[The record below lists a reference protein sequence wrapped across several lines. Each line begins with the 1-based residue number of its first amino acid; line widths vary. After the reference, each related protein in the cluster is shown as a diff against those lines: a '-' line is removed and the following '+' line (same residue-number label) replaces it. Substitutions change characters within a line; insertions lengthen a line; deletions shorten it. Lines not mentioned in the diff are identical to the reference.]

1 MTNLELYKELEKD
14 LWWALHNKNYSDAS
28 RIGRTLGKVQA
39 QLTIQERA
47 ELKRSAK

>member
-28 RIGRTLGKVQA
+28 RIGRTLGKVQT

-47 ELKRSAK
+47 ELKHSAK